1 MKNIIIEVPR
11 NGASVQLV
19 LRAGASS
26 GQAVIVASDD
36 VEIRLAEPAPAATP
50 QPKAPA
56 ATSNGKT
63 AAPKTPAHDL
73 DAIFKR
79 LTKLKPTKRTT
90 AVNSIKAMFQ
100 FDTPINDDE
109 ANKIL
114 EALRRRGNLT
124 IDANDKLQIRNG

>member
-1 MKNIIIEVPR
+1 
-11 NGASVQLV
+11 
-19 LRAGASS
+19 
-26 GQAVIVASDD
+26 

-56 ATSNGKT
+56 ATSNGKS
-63 AAPKTPAHDL
+63 AAPKAPAHDL

-79 LTKLKPTKRTT
+79 LTKLKPTKRAT